1 MINIRG
7 LDKKKDEDIFYRYKM
22 HKPILTDQKNN
33 KIFDNIDLI
42 CKEINRDKKD
52 LVKFI
57 KSKNGINI
65 VNKNNKTIFPKN
77 ITVDQILET
86 LYEFIEKDV
95 LCPKCRLPETN
106 IIDKCMHCKCC
117 SYSGK
122 L

>member
-22 HKPILTDQKNN
+22 HKPILIDQKNN
-33 KIFDNIDLI
+33 KIFENIDQI
-42 CKEINRDKKD
+42 CKEISRDKND
-52 LVKFI
+52 FIKFI
-57 KSKNGINI
+57 KIKNGINI
-65 VNKNNKTIFPKN
+65 VSKNNKTMFPKN
-77 ITVDQILET
+77 TTVEQILES
-86 LYEFIEKDV
+86 LYEYIEKNV

-106 IIDKCMHCKCC
+106 IVDKYMYCKCC